1 MSFNPSKC
9 SVMEI
14 SLKREPPHRD
24 YNFCGQVLQH
34 CSSHPYLG
42 VQLDSKLTWNEHI
55 SNSINKANRTLGMLR
70 RNLWFC
76 PREVKTTAYTTLV
89 RPIIEYASCAW
100 DPYRQGSINKLERV
114 QRKAARFCI
123 GDYKRDSS
131 VSQMLKDLEWDTL
144 ETRRERNRLTM
155 LYKIQNSLVGINKE
169 SYVNVSSS
177 AGIRKNHDQ
186 HLEVPF
192 AKKDV
197 YKFSFFPRTSKT
209 WNNLGQQIISS
220 PSYEVFRNQLQGHQV
235 NKSAL

>member
-1 MSFNPSKC
+1 
-9 SVMEI
+9 
-14 SLKREPPHRD
+14 
-24 YNFCGQVLQH
+24 
-34 CSSHPYLG
+34 
-42 VQLDSKLTWNEHI
+42 
-55 SNSINKANRTLGMLR
+55 MLR

-76 PREVKTTAYTTLV
+76 PKEVKTTAYTTLV

-123 GDYKRDSS
+123 GNYKRDSS
-131 VSQMLKDLEWDTL
+131 VMSVRCWKTLNGIHWKQGGREWNWL
-144 ETRRERNRLTM
+144 AM

-177 AGIRKNHDQ
+177 AGLRKK
-186 HLEVPF
+186 PWP
-192 AKKDV
+192 ASGS
-197 YKFSFFPRTSKT
+197 SFWKEGCASVFLFPRTSKT

-220 PSYEVFRNQLQGHQV
+220 PSYEVFKNQFNTGQGHQI

>member
-1 MSFNPSKC
+1 M
-9 SVMEI
+9 V
-14 SLKREPPHRD
+14 
-24 YNFCGQVLQH
+24 
-34 CSSHPYLG
+34 
-42 VQLDSKLTWNEHI
+42 
-55 SNSINKANRTLGMLR
+55 R

-144 ETRRERNRLTM
+144 ETRRERNPLAM

-177 AGIRKNHDQ
+177 AGVRKNHDQ

-197 YKFSFFPRTSKT
+197 YLFSFFPLTSKT
-209 WNNLGQQIISS
+209 WNNL
-220 PSYEVFRNQLQGHQV
+220 V
-235 NKSAL
+235 NKSSHHHHMKSSKISYRGPKSTNLRSTCSMHALQHS